1 MEIIYAFATDHDTIE
16 IPSYSKYMKDIVTNK
31 RKIPDDAITAMLA
44 SYSFE
49 GKLPKKR
56 GDSGIS
62 TIPCT
67 IK

>member
-1 MEIIYAFATDHDTIE
+1 
-16 IPSYSKYMKDIVTNK
+16 
-31 RKIPDDAITAMLA
+31 MLA

-67 IK
+67 IKWTYVKYALCDLGAGVSVMPFYLY